1 MGGGLSNG
9 VQFLGVNMVSLLYKG
24 FVLQKEMAPV
34 NHKLRASYYSGVDKL
49 ILLRYIHQ
57 T

>member
-1 MGGGLSNG
+1 
-9 VQFLGVNMVSLLYKG
+9 MVSLLSKG
-24 FVLQKEMAPV
+24 FVLQEETAPV
-34 NHKLRASYYSGVDKL
+34 NHKLGASHYSVADKL